1 MNAKTFYHVVT
12 DKPMYLG
19 QHINFNENNH
29 NGVYNRVMDKIDEVK
44 NMYNNPDKYNIAILE
59 HHTRVALRD

>member
-29 NGVYNRVMDKIDEVK
+29 NGVYDRVMDKLDVVK
-44 NMYNNPDKYNIAILE
+44 TYIIIPINM
-59 HHTRVALRD
+59 TLRH